1 MTSIGLLILGAGVVG
16 IIYGV
21 LVVQPLLR
29 NSAIGVALI
38 GLLIASFAVVPA
50 GQTGVVFNVFGGVQ
64 DDELGEGFHIVLP
77 LLQQVTL
84 LSARDQAI
92 AFNSSENDDIPA
104 LSREGLQITTDATI
118 RFRIDP
124 AQANVI
130 FQTLGTDYETTLIRP
145 QVRSVI
151 RDRIAQYNAAEVIST
166 QRTELQQGI
175 KDALDQELGKGNII
189 LIDVLLRDIRIP
201 NSISQ
206 AIEEKQ
212 RAEQQ
217 VQVEENR
224 KRQSLIAAERRV
236 IEAEGE
242 RDATIA
248 RAEGAAQDLELRGQ
262 AIQNNPGI
270 IQLEVAQRL
279 SPGVQTIMLPSEGN
293 FLLDIKGMMN
303 ATPQSSTQSQSQPRQ
318 QQPQGQSGQNQPQ
331 TNQTN

>member
-1 MTSIGLLILGAGVVG
+1 MTEIGLLVFGAAVVAT
-16 IIYGV
+16 IYGV
-21 LVVQPLLR
+21 VRRQVWLR
-29 NSAIGVALI
+29 NTAIGVALL
-38 GLLIASFAVVPA
+38 GLLAASFVIVPA

-64 DDELGEGFHIVLP
+64 EGELGEGFHIVLP

-84 LSARDQAI
+84 LSTRDQAVE
-92 AFNSSENDDIPA
+92 FNRSDGDDIPA

-124 AQANVI
+124 GEADAI
-130 FQTLGTDYETTLIRP
+130 YQTLGTDYESTLIRP

-175 KDALDQELGKGNII
+175 KDALTQELGKGDIL

-201 NSISQ
+201 ESISQ

-248 RAEGAAQDLELRGQ
+248 RAEGAAQELELRGS

-279 SPGVQTIMLPSEGN
+279 APGVQTIMLPSEGN
-293 FLLDIKGMMN
+293 FLLDVRGMLEAN
-303 ATPQSSTQSQSQPRQ
+303 QN
-318 QQPQGQSGQNQPQ
+318 QSGQNQG
-331 TNQTN
+331 NQNNQNQANQNQAAPASRTQ

>member
-1 MTSIGLLILGAGVVG
+1 MTVIGLFVLGAGVVAA
-16 IIYGV
+16 IYGAAV
-21 LVVQPLLR
+21 RQAWLR
-29 NSAIGVALI
+29 NSAIGVALL
-38 GLLIASFAVVPA
+38 GLLAASFAVVPA

-64 DDELGEGFHIVLP
+64 ESELGEGFHVVLP

-84 LSARDQAI
+84 LSARNQAVE
-92 AFNSSENDDIPA
+92 FNRSDNDDIPA

-124 AQANVI
+124 GQADAI
-130 FQTLGTDYETTLIRP
+130 YQTLGTDYENTLIRP

-175 KDALDQELGKGNII
+175 KDTLSQELSKGNII

-201 NSISQ
+201 ESISQ

-279 SPGVQTIMLPSEGN
+279 APGVQTIMLPSEGN
-293 FLLDIKGMMN
+293 FLLDVRGMLN
-303 ATPQSSTQSQSQPRQ
+303 PNTQT
-318 QQPQGQSGQNQPQ
+318 QGQAAPKPK
-331 TNQTN
+331 